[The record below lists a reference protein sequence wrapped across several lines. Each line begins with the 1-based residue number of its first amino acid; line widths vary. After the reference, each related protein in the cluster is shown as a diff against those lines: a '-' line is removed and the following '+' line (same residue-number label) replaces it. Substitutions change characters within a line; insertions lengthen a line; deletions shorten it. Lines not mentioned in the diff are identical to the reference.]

1 MTMAAQYQKYQAQS
15 VGSLTPGEQIIL
27 LFEHAVAKLNLAISC
42 IDQKDISGAHNAIVR
57 VQNIYQFL
65 SDHLDMRM
73 EISQNL
79 FSLYQFIYD
88 ELVQANLKK
97 DPEILRKMLAMTRDF
112 KDTWKQ
118 ADRLSRMPG
127 AIAR

>member
-15 VGSLTPGEQIIL
+15 VGSQTPGEQIIL
-27 LFEHAVAKLNLAISC
+27 LFEHAVVKLNLAIAC
-42 IDQKDISGAHNAIVR
+42 IEQKDISGAHNAIVR

-73 EISQNL
+73 EISQSL

-88 ELVQANLKK
+88 ELVRANLKK
-97 DPEILRKMLAMTRDF
+97 DTEILRKMLAMTRDF

-118 ADRLSRMPG
+118 AEQLSRMPG
-127 AIAR
+127 TIAR

>member
-15 VGSLTPGEQIIL
+15 VGVLTPGEQIVL
-27 LFEHAVAKLNLAISC
+27 LFEHAAVKLSLAITC
-42 IDQKDISGAHNAIVR
+42 IEQKDISGAHNAIIR

-88 ELVQANLKK
+88 ELVRANLKK
-97 DPEILRKMLAMTRDF
+97 DPEILRKMLVMTRDF

-118 ADRLSRMPG
+118 AEITSRRPG

>member
-15 VGSLTPGEQIIL
+15 VGSLTPGEQIVL
-27 LFEHAVAKLNLAISC
+27 LFEHAAMKLNLAITC
-42 IDQKDISGAHNAIVR
+42 IEQKDISGAHNAIIR

-73 EISQNL
+73 EISQDL

-88 ELVQANLKK
+88 ELVRANLKK
-97 DPEILRKMLAMTRDF
+97 DTEILRKMLAMTRDF
-112 KDTWKQ
+112 KDTWKKAEQ
-118 ADRLSRMPG
+118 LSRMPG
-127 AIAR
+127 AIAK